1 MALRA
6 VGAPSNALTG
16 DLNIASPVHSRL
28 SRHLRHSHLENA
40 ASFICGLSSLSV
52 AHPIRGQPMRSRR
65 GSRRDAN
72 KGGMVPIRALDAAQP
87 FDYEHR
93 QKRQLEEKGRLNI
106 GILGFGNFGQFLARR
121 FARNGHR
128 LTAWSRSDYSQV
140 AKQMGVRFF
149 TDMDDFCEE
158 HPDVVLLC
166 TSIISSDSL
175 LRSLPLQR
183 LKRNT
188 LFVDVLSV
196 KVFPKMLLL
205 QVLPPEFD
213 ILCTHPMFGPESGK
227 GSWEGLSFV
236 FDRVRIT
243 PGERA
248 EKADRFLQIFHGEG
262 CRMVEMT
269 CEEHDK
275 YAAGTQFIT
284 HTVGRV
290 LGKLGLESTPI
301 NTKGYETLLNL
312 VENTAGDSFDLYYGL
327 FMYNTNA
334 TEEVVRC
341 SVVEYCVFP
350 LAASTAV
357 FATRTKSL
365 LHNSLAPCTIG
376 PLLFPSLRSIVL
388 LSPCS
393 LPSSTPPS
401 ASVFSRLKVKAFV
414 CSQSPFLADNSLGT
428 SRCRT
433 RYSSCRAK
441 RNKLMDSLDHNILVD
456 ILTRARLEPLD
467 LCRLST
473 LGRKWRAACR
483 APSLWRRL
491 RADGEAGRALTLTG
505 APTTPGRLGTQI
517 TRIALFS
524 ISLML

>member
-1 MALRA
+1 
-6 VGAPSNALTG
+6 
-16 DLNIASPVHSRL
+16 
-28 SRHLRHSHLENA
+28 
-40 ASFICGLSSLSV
+40 
-52 AHPIRGQPMRSRR
+52 MRSQ
-65 GSRRDAN
+65 RDARDDARRS
-72 KGGMVPIRALDAAQP
+72 GAMVPIRALDAAQP
-87 FDYEHR
+87 FDYEHQ
-93 QKRQLEEKGRLNI
+93 QKRRLEEKGRLKI

-121 FARNGHR
+121 FARHGHR
-128 LTAWSRSDYSQV
+128 LIAWSRSDYSQV

-149 TDMDDFCEE
+149 TDVDDFCEE

-227 GSWEGLSFV
+227 GSWEGLPFV

-243 PGERA
+243 PGERE
-248 EKADRFLQIFHGEG
+248 EKADRFLQIFQGEG

-275 YAAGTQFIT
+275 YAAGTQFVT

-312 VENTAGDSFDLYYGL
+312 VENTSGDSFDLYYGL

-334 TEEVVRC
+334 TEELQR
-341 SVVEYCVFP
+341 VEMAFDAVKKQLLDQLHEVLRLQLFGMP
-350 LAASTAV
+350 PSATA
-357 FATRTKSL
+357 
-365 LHNSLAPCTIG
+365 
-376 PLLFPSLRSIVL
+376 
-388 LSPCS
+388 
-393 LPSSTPPS
+393 LPSSSSSHPSSSSSSSSLTSSSLTSSVPRSPTSEQSLPTLPRRPLFPRSGNHGNSGNSSSSSGSESESEDWSHKGAVHRQVFVDQEVPVVDGDGSSAAVYSFGDTTDAGGSS
-401 ASVFSRLKVKAFV
+401 ASEEESGNDKGKLA
-414 CSQSPFLADNSLGT
+414 SQA
-428 SRCRT
+428 
-433 RYSSCRAK
+433 
-441 RNKLMDSLDHNILVD
+441 
-456 ILTRARLEPLD
+456 E
-467 LCRLST
+467 
-473 LGRKWRAACR
+473 
-483 APSLWRRL
+483 RR
-491 RADGEAGRALTLTG
+491 
-505 APTTPGRLGTQI
+505 
-517 TRIALFS
+517 
-524 ISLML
+524 